1 METTAAIF
9 PPGWNTDVDGYE
21 LLRELSPGKSALAV
35 ASGNRS
41 VVLKVLDS
49 DCLTHSG
56 SQPKLHPTIRDRLAR
71 VRELAHG
78 RVANLHGVEAI
89 QGRVCLVWEY
99 CPGETLEEWAM
110 GEEVSSKDLMLAAR
124 ELILTVESL
133 HVRGIV
139 HGAIHGRNAIVD
151 PQGNLKLTHVS
162 PLLYSDPQVDLA
174 SVAELFSGLARRRGE
189 TNSPLDQLASEA
201 QESDATLRS
210 MGARA
215 ATLIDLKKD
224 EASDDVERL
233 ADLARR
239 RRSKWAAGAVV
250 LAAILFFYGIQQYTR
265 YLVPKLSTPPD
276 AMPEAMR

>member
-1 METTAAIF
+1 METTPTIF
-9 PPGWNTDVDGYE
+9 PSGWAAEVDGYE

-89 QGRVCLVWEY
+89 QGRVYLVWEY
-99 CPGETLEEWAM
+99 CPGETLEKWAI
-110 GEEVSSKDLMLAAR
+110 GKEVSSKDLMLAAR

-139 HGAIHGRNAIVD
+139 HGAIHGRNVIVD

-162 PLLYSDPQVDLA
+162 PLLYSDPQVDMDC
-174 SVAELFSGLARRRGE
+174 VAQLFRRLSSQRDE
-189 TNSPLDQLASEA
+189 TDSPLDHLASEA
-201 QESDATLRS
+201 QEPDATLRS

-215 ATLIDLKKD
+215 ATLIDLRRD
-224 EASDDVERL
+224 EESEDVERR
-233 ADLARR
+233 ADARR
-239 RRSKWAAGAVV
+239 RRISRWTAGAVV
-250 LAAILFFYGIQQYTR
+250 LAAVLFFYEIQQYAR
-265 YLVPKLSTPPD
+265 HFAPKLSTPPD